1 MEDLNK
7 SQLILLAILVS
18 FVTSI
23 ATSTLT
29 IAKLDEGAPTV
40 TQTITRVVER
50 TIQTV
55 TPGQTNTVVKEVP
68 VVVTEE
74 ELIVKVVDE
83 ASGAVGTLTFGTTDN
98 PPVLGLGFVLAGGSY
113 VVTSGEILPGGAVK
127 RTGPYNL
134 TLEDGT
140 KVTAELA
147 GISTDQ
153 KIAALKVTKVGEDE
167 DNKNILSTLLTSTP
181 TLTGIKLAAGDPAVG
196 QTVVALGSVLPDT
209 SPISV
214 GIVSSLVMSGNS
226 TSTASIK
233 TNAAN
238 KDNIGGPLLSIQG
251 QAMALSIAPG
261 SAIPSRL
268 IQTLIDSVK

>member
-83 ASGAVGTLTFGTTDN
+83 ASGAVGTLTFGTTEN
-98 PPVLGLGFVLAGGSY
+98 PPILGLGFILTGGNY
-113 VVTSGEILPGGAVK
+113 IVTSGEILPGGATK

-147 GISTDQ
+147 GISADQ
-153 KIAALKVTKVGEDE
+153 KIAALKVTKVGSKE

-181 TLTGIKLAAGDPAVG
+181 TLTGIKLAASDPAVG
-196 QTVVALGSVLPDT
+196 QTVVALGSVLPET

-238 KDNIGGPLLSIQG
+238 KDNVGGPLLSIQG

>member
-23 ATSTLT
+23 TTSTLT
-29 IAKLDEGAPTV
+29 VAKLDEGAPTV

-50 TIQTV
+50 TIETV

-83 ASGAVGTLTFGTTDN
+83 ASAAVGTLTYGTTDN

-113 VVTSGEILPGGAVK
+113 IVTSGEILPGGATK

-134 TLEDGT
+134 NLEDGK
-140 KVTAELA
+140 KVVAELE
-147 GISTDQ
+147 GISADQ
-153 KIAALKVTKVGEDE
+153 KIAALKVTKVEVA
-167 DNKNILSTLLTSTP
+167 DNKNILSTLLPANTA
-181 TLTGIKLAAGDPAVG
+181 LAGIKLAATDPAVG
-196 QTVVALGSVLPDT
+196 QTVVALGSILPET
-209 SPISV
+209 SPIAV
-214 GIVSSLVMSGNS
+214 GIVSSLVNGGNS
-226 TSTASIK
+226 TSTQSIK

-238 KDNIGGPLLSIQG
+238 KDNVGGPLLSIQG
-251 QAMALSIAPG
+251 QAMALSTAPG
-261 SAIPSRL
+261 TAIPSRL
-268 IQTLIDSVK
+268 IQVLIDSIK